1 MKRAA
6 FKVLAAACLAALAG
20 PVLADA
26 YSTATFGNVTVTL
39 IDLDRQDGIAPSIA
53 FLPISTKF
61 DGGAHI
67 RGEALTGQGI
77 GNTGA
82 PGYESNTYEKF
93 GAWQATNVAGNS
105 QVSLAS
111 SSASVQ
117 GAVGGYFATA
127 AAPNTAD
134 NKVFI
139 LSANTEVIF
148 SVSAAVSATTTLGYT
163 LGALEGEAASARLTL
178 FAGGLSTDGSS
189 MIGDLQTRSADVL
202 YEMGMPPAGATD
214 SWSGMMSASYSN
226 LSGHSSHGEFYAD
239 GTVSGYSVMLAP
251 VPEPA
256 SYSMLLGGLGLLG
269 VVARRRRNR

>member
-1 MKRAA
+1 
-6 FKVLAAACLAALAG
+6 
-20 PVLADA
+20 
-26 YSTATFGNVTVTL
+26 
-39 IDLDRQDGIAPSIA
+39 
-53 FLPISTKF
+53 
-61 DGGAHI
+61 
-67 RGEALTGQGI
+67 
-77 GNTGA
+77 
-82 PGYESNTYEKF
+82 
-93 GAWQATNVAGNS
+93 
-105 QVSLAS
+105 
-111 SSASVQ
+111 VQ
-117 GAVGGYFATA
+117 GAVGGVGFSSLGVSGSAQSGVDNRGRYFATA